1 MNDIVKYISIDPDIR
16 FGKPCI
22 IGTRIAIAD
31 ILQWLASGMTNQE
44 ILDDYPLLEEDHIR
58 AALIF
63 AANREACIKII
74 TAA

>member
-1 MNDIVKYISIDPDIR
+1 MNDIIKYISIDTNIR

-22 IGTRIAIAD
+22 KGTRIAVAD

-44 ILDDYPLLEEDHIR
+44 ILNDFPLLEEVHIKS
-58 AALIF
+58 ALIF

-74 TAA
+74 SAA